1 MEHWFQNTRGLVIVV
16 LAIATCALLLAIEPG
31 DSFPTGVTASS
42 GGGSSTVDPPSTTT
56 PSVTT
61 TTFAKP
67 TLQVGTPDTANTMI
81 LQQRLTRSATTSAPP
96 DGNFGPGTEAQV
108 IEFQTDKGISPAD
121 GVVNQATWNALPRQP
136 PGHDHHEAVTRNA
149 PGPGG
154 AGA

>member
-42 GGGSSTVDPPSTTT
+42 GGGGSSTVDPPSTTT

-67 TLQVGTPDTANTMI
+67 TLQVGTPDSANTMI
-81 LQQRLTRSATTSAPP
+81 LQQRLATLGYDVGTP
-96 DGNFGPGTEAQV
+96 DGNFGPGTEAAV
-108 IEFQTDKGISPAD
+108 IAFQTDKGISPAD
-121 GVVNQATWNALPRQP
+121 GVVNQATWNALLANPTATTTTKP
-136 PGHDHHEAVTRNA
+136 
-149 PGPGG
+149 
-154 AGA
+154 